1 MVAIDVNSGK
11 SRSARDSETN
21 AFNTNKEAVDEIS
34 RQLRLRDLG
43 GIIVNDLID
52 MRSSKH
58 RREIESRL
66 EQNLRRDRAK
76 TTTLEISDF
85 GIVEMTRQRIR
96 PSLRRSLYRECP
108 VCRGHGQL
116 KTIETMAIDCMR
128 LLSYVGQRGDVKR
141 IQLTLQAEV
150 ASYLQNRKRK
160 QLGEIEQ
167 KWDLTLQITAKELR
181 SPEDIAL
188 VCYSGAGDVL
198 KLDLD
203 IPSSEES

>member
-1 MVAIDVNSGK
+1 MC
-11 SRSARDSETN
+11 
-21 AFNTNKEAVDEIS
+21 
-34 RQLRLRDLG
+34 
-43 GIIVNDLID
+43 
-52 MRSSKH
+52 SS
-58 RREIESRL
+58 
-66 EQNLRRDRAK
+66 D
-76 TTTLEISDF
+76 
-85 GIVEMTRQRIR
+85 
-96 PSLRRSLYRECP
+96 LYRECP